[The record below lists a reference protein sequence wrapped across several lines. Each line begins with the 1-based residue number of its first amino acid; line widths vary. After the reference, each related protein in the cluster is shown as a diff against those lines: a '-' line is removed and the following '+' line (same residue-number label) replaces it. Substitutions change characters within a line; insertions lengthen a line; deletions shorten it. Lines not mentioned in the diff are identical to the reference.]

1 MNTLRFMS
9 WLLKLLRYDINSSSL
24 FESFFQIKGICPDLF
39 KAEGLVL
46 QDSQTF
52 RGDTWLQQQFN
63 CNCILVSEVKIKCA
77 CEIAY
82 VPTKLSLDQYTH
94 TLLVPSSYLIIT
106 QQETFC
112 QAKEVAG
119 SSLSLNKITQGTR
132 VQELDNFMTIS
143 CLDY

>member
-39 KAEGLVL
+39 KAEGSVL

-63 CNCILVSEVKIKCA
+63 CNCILVSEVKIKRA

-94 TLLVPSSYLIIT
+94 TTCS
-106 QQETFC
+106 QQLFDNNTTGNILPC
-112 QAKEVAG
+112 KG
-119 SSLSLNKITQGTR
+119 SCRKQSQLKQDNSTNKITR
-132 VQELDNFMTIS
+132 A
-143 CLDY
+143 